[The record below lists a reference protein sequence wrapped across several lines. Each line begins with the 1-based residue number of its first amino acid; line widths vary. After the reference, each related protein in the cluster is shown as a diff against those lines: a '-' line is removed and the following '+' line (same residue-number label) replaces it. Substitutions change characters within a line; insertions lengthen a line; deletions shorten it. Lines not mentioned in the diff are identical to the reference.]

1 MNMNQ
6 NIQGRVRCKA
16 MLQKIGDRKKCRFR
30 ENNWATCQAKSQSI
44 LIKLLEASRKIP
56 MAEMA
61 SVPAIKSLA
70 LRYRN
75 ILFALHDYAPHEQQ
89 SNK

>member
-1 MNMNQ
+1 
-6 NIQGRVRCKA
+6 
-16 MLQKIGDRKKCRFR
+16 MLQKIGDRKKCKFR

-75 ILFALHDYAPHEQQ
+75 ILFALHDYALHEQ
-89 SNK
+89 